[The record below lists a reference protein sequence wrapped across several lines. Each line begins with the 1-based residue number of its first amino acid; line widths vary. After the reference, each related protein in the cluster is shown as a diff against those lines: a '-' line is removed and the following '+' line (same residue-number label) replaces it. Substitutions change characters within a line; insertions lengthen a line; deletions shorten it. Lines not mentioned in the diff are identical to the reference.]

1 MIEKRVG
8 DYTFRLQF
16 HRDWNHPFPHS
27 ITVLRDGHVMG
38 EKRFAYADNAAA
50 DFLEATRELARI
62 IRRERR
68 QRWLGVLCQI
78 VFGLAAGYLLGR
90 PLLDL
95 LSNL

>member
-8 DYTFRLQF
+8 DYTFRLQY

-38 EKRFAYADNAAA
+38 EKRFAYAGAAGDA
-50 DFLEATRELARI
+50 FLEATRELARI
-62 IRRERR
+62 VQRERR
-68 QRWLGVLCQI
+68 RRRLGVLCQI

-95 LSNL
+95 LSN